1 MQQPDSHPDSTHP
14 DSTHPDSYLPPVKP
28 ATIGRLAAFG
38 GLGFGVASLAGD
50 LTIGA
55 FPGPDTPPSQL
66 VSFYATH
73 HAQVQAGGM
82 LLALSGVFFVLF
94 GIAIWARIRLA
105 GASPLLAGLTM
116 IGTALVAITTLTSAG
131 AYGVL
136 GDIGGQHAV
145 APAALQAWHIMGS
158 AGSLADSASTFL
170 FLVAATGAG
179 LLATAM
185 PRWLAWSALALAV
198 LQLLPDQVGFFA
210 SLVFLAWAAAAGIC
224 LLFARQD
231 RRALP
236 QTAYTTAQRGVSHA

>member
-1 MQQPDSHPDSTHP
+1 MQQPDSYP

-38 GLGFGVASLAGD
+38 GLAFGVASLAGD

-55 FPGPDTPPSQL
+55 FPGPDTPAPQL
-66 VSFYATH
+66 VSFYAAH

-82 LLALSGVFFVLF
+82 LLALAGVFFVPF
-94 GIAIWARIRLA
+94 GIAVWARIRQA

-131 AYGVL
+131 AYDVL
-136 GDIGGQHAV
+136 GGIGGQHAV

-170 FLVAATGAG
+170 FLVAAAGAG

-198 LQLLPDQVGFFA
+198 LQLLPDQIGFFA
-210 SLVFLAWAAAAGIC
+210 SLVVLAWTAAAGIC
-224 LLFARQD
+224 LLFARQG

-236 QTAYTTAQRGVSHA
+236 QTAYTAAQKGISHA